1 MPTFASDSF
10 DGANGTE
17 LSAHN
22 PAWKKV
28 SGFSASAQIANGRLR
43 PSSTASPLYYYDVAP
58 GSADYSVAAD
68 FHVLTSDQSSTAIC
82 ARLQS
87 NASTHYRLN
96 HGYSSKA
103 METGKFVAGAYT
115 LLGNSGSLL
124 PGASANFR
132 LEVIGN
138 SIKVYRDGST
148 TPQASY
154 TDSSISAA
162 GYAGVRAYSAV
173 SPSDSIGS
181 HIDNFLAATPGG
193 ASAPTIN
200 SITASNVTQTGARI
214 TLGLTR

>member
-1 MPTFASDSF
+1 MPTFASDTFAS
-10 DGANGTE
+10 ANGTE

-22 PAWKKV
+22 ANWKKV

-43 PSSTASPLYYYDVAP
+43 PSNTASPLYYYDVAP
-58 GSADYSVAAD
+58 GSADYSVAAN
-68 FHVLTSDQSSTAIC
+68 FHVLTNAQSSMAIC

-96 HGYSSKA
+96 HGYATNA
-103 METGKFVAGAYT
+103 MEAGKFVAGTFT

-124 PGASANFR
+124 PGESANFR

-148 TPQASY
+148 APQASY

-181 HIDNFLAATPGG
+181 HIDNFLAATPD
-193 ASAPTIN
+193 APAPTL
-200 SITASNVTQTGARI
+200 SGLTTSHITSSGARHSL
-214 TLGLTR
+214 TLTY